1 MENNN
6 LQLQSKKPTSL
17 ALIGLSRPTLAILN
31 EDFPKVKNIESKQEI
46 NSLLNFLITILN
58 IKISSEEEKL
68 QLDKQMILIF
78 DLIKT
83 KFGSLTVPEIK
94 EAFKMFVAKEF
105 PELKVFRML
114 DCIVVAEILT
124 AFVDFRNDSLKVYDS
139 QKRLLIDQSS
149 TITKNEK
156 ECIRNDFL
164 RQIFDDLNARGYSED
179 VWQLWE
185 KDFKTKELTEFAQR
199 VNATVTNSE
208 KREMYAVE
216 EKLYMQQ
223 IKAEMMTSRL
233 QSAQWLVDNAN
244 NQIKKNLKINVVV
257 NRCRCI
263 IGSKYLKD
271 YLTDFEEFKKQ
282 IEDELE

>member
-6 LQLQSKKPTSL
+6 LQTQSKQPTSL

-179 VWQLWE
+179 VWLLWE
-185 KDFKTKELTEFAQR
+185 KDLKTKELTEFAQR

-233 QSAQWLVDNAN
+233 QSAQWLIDNAN
-244 NQIKKNLKINVVV
+244 NQIKKKLKINVVV
-257 NRCRCI
+257 NRCRCL